1 MDNIIL
7 KVKDLTRTYV
17 EDKVST
23 AVLKGINL
31 EIEAGKITAVTGKSG
46 SGKSTLL
53 HILGTL
59 DKPTSGEII
68 FKGKD
73 LTKLSNDAKAS
84 FRNKNLGF
92 IYQFH
97 YLLGDFTALEN
108 VMLPNLIGGLSE
120 KEAKK
125 KALEILDRVGL
136 KDRVDFHPG
145 EHSGGQRQ
153 RVANAKAMC
162 HKPDFVHDHEPTG
175 NLDAANAASVFELF
189 SSLVKEKKTTVIMV
203 THDEA
208 LASLCDRKVV
218 IKDGVISA
226 Y

>member
-1 MDNIIL
+1 MSEIIL
-7 KVKDLTRTYV
+7 KVRNLTRTYV
-17 EDKVST
+17 ENKVST

-31 EIEAGKITAVTGKSG
+31 DIKAGKITAVTGKSG

-68 FKGKD
+68 FKGQD
-73 LTKLSNDAKAS
+73 LTTLSNDAKAA

-108 VMLPNLIGGLSE
+108 VMLPSLIGGSSE
-120 KEAKK
+120 KEAKE
-125 KALEILDRVGL
+125 KALKILEQVGL

-145 EHSGGQRQ
+145 ELSGGQRQ
-153 RVANAKAMC
+153 RVAIARALC
-162 HKPDFVHDHEPTG
+162 HDPDLILADEPTG

-189 SSLVKEKKTTVIMV
+189 STLVKEKKTTVIMV
-203 THDEA
+203 THDET
-208 LASLCDRKVV
+208 LATLCDRKVV
-218 IKDGVISA
+218 IKDGVIEN
-226 Y
+226 

>member
-1 MDNIIL
+1 MSEIIL
-7 KVKDLTRTYV
+7 KVRNLTRTYV
-17 EDKVST
+17 ENKVST
-23 AVLKGINL
+23 AVLKVINL
-31 EIEAGKITAVTGKSG
+31 DIEAGKITAVTGKSG

-68 FKGKD
+68 FKGQD
-73 LTKLSNDAKAS
+73 LTTLSNDAKAA

-108 VMLPNLIGGLSE
+108 VMLPSLIGGRSE
-120 KEAKK
+120 KEAKE
-125 KALEILDRVGL
+125 KALKILEQVGL

-145 EHSGGQRQ
+145 ELSGGQRQ
-153 RVANAKAMC
+153 RVAIARALC
-162 HKPDFVHDHEPTG
+162 HDPDLILADEPTG

-203 THDEA
+203 THDET
-208 LASLCDRKVV
+208 LATLCDRKVV
-218 IKDGVISA
+218 IKDGVIEN
-226 Y
+226 

>member
-1 MDNIIL
+1 MSEIIL
-7 KVKDLTRTYV
+7 KVRNLTRTYV
-17 EDKVST
+17 ENKVST

-31 EIEAGKITAVTGKSG
+31 DIEAGKITAVTGKSG

-68 FKGKD
+68 FKGQE
-73 LTKLSNDAKAS
+73 LTTLSNDAKAA

-108 VMLPNLIGGLSE
+108 VMLPSLIGGSSE
-120 KEAKK
+120 KEAKE
-125 KALEILDRVGL
+125 KALKILEQVGL

-145 EHSGGQRQ
+145 ELSGGQRQ
-153 RVANAKAMC
+153 RVAIARALC
-162 HKPDFVHDHEPTG
+162 HDPDLILADEPTG

-189 SSLVKEKKTTVIMV
+189 STLVKEKKTTVIMV
-203 THDEA
+203 THDET
-208 LASLCDRKVV
+208 LATLCDRKVV
-218 IKDGVISA
+218 IKDGVIEN
-226 Y
+226 

>member
-1 MDNIIL
+1 MSDIIL
-7 KVKDLTRTYV
+7 KIKNLTRTYI

-31 EIEAGKITAVTGKSG
+31 EIEEGKITAITGKSG

-73 LTKLSNDAKAS
+73 LTNLTNDAKAA

-108 VMLPNLIGGLSE
+108 VMLPNLIGGSPE
-120 KEAKK
+120 KETRK
-125 KALEILDRVGL
+125 KALNILEKVGL

-145 EHSGGQRQ
+145 ELSGGQRQ
-153 RVANAKAMC
+153 RVAIARALC
-162 HKPDFVHDHEPTG
+162 HNPDLVLADEPTG
-175 NLDAANAASVFELF
+175 NLDASNAASVFELF

-203 THDEA
+203 THDES
-208 LASLCDRKVV
+208 LAKLCDRKVV
-218 IKDGVISA
+218 IKDGVIED
-226 Y
+226 

>member
-1 MDNIIL
+1 MSEIIL
-7 KVKDLTRTYV
+7 KVRNLTRTYV
-17 EDKVST
+17 ENKVST

-31 EIEAGKITAVTGKSG
+31 DIEAGKITAVTGKSG

-68 FKGKD
+68 FKGQE
-73 LTKLSNDAKAS
+73 LTTLSNDAKAV

-108 VMLPNLIGGLSE
+108 VMLPSLIGGSSE
-120 KEAKK
+120 KEAKE
-125 KALEILDRVGL
+125 KALKILEQVGL

-145 EHSGGQRQ
+145 ELSGGQRQ
-153 RVANAKAMC
+153 RVAIARALC
-162 HKPDFVHDHEPTG
+162 HDPDLILADEPTG

-203 THDEA
+203 THDET
-208 LASLCDRKVV
+208 LATLCDRKVV
-218 IKDGVISA
+218 IKDGVIEN
-226 Y
+226 

>member
-1 MDNIIL
+1 MSEIIL
-7 KVKDLTRTYV
+7 KVRNLTRTYV
-17 EDKVST
+17 ENKVST

-31 EIEAGKITAVTGKSG
+31 DIEAGKITAVTGKSG

-68 FKGKD
+68 FKGQD
-73 LTKLSNDAKAS
+73 LTTLSNDAKAA

-108 VMLPNLIGGLSE
+108 VMLPSLIGGRSE
-120 KEAKK
+120 KEAKE
-125 KALEILDRVGL
+125 KALKILEQVGL

-145 EHSGGQRQ
+145 ELSGGQRQ
-153 RVANAKAMC
+153 RVAIARALC
-162 HKPDFVHDHEPTG
+162 HDPDLILADEPTG

-203 THDEA
+203 THDET
-208 LASLCDRKVV
+208 LATLCDRKVV
-218 IKDGVISA
+218 IKDGVIEN
-226 Y
+226 

>member
-1 MDNIIL
+1 MSEIIL
-7 KVKDLTRTYV
+7 KVRNLTRTYV
-17 EDKVST
+17 ENKVST

-31 EIEAGKITAVTGKSG
+31 DIEAGKITAVTGKSG

-68 FKGKD
+68 FKGQD
-73 LTKLSNDAKAS
+73 LTTLSNDAKAA

-97 YLLGDFTALEN
+97 YLLGDFSALEN
-108 VMLPNLIGGLSE
+108 VMLPSLIGGSSE
-120 KEAKK
+120 KEAKE
-125 KALEILDRVGL
+125 KALKILDQVGL
-136 KDRVDFHPG
+136 KDRVDFHSG
-145 EHSGGQRQ
+145 ELSGGQRQ
-153 RVANAKAMC
+153 RVAIARALC
-162 HKPDFVHDHEPTG
+162 HDPDLILADEPTG

-203 THDEA
+203 THDET
-208 LASLCDRKVV
+208 LATLCDRKVV
-218 IKDGVISA
+218 IKDGVIEN
-226 Y
+226 

>member
-1 MDNIIL
+1 MSEIIL
-7 KVKDLTRTYV
+7 KVRNLTRTYV
-17 EDKVST
+17 ESKVST
-23 AVLKGINL
+23 AVLNGINL
-31 EIEAGKITAVTGKSG
+31 DIEAGKITAVTGKSG

-68 FKGKD
+68 FKGQD
-73 LTKLSNDAKAS
+73 LTTLSNDAKAA

-108 VMLPNLIGGLSE
+108 VMLPSLIGGRSE
-120 KEAKK
+120 KEAKE
-125 KALEILDRVGL
+125 KALKILEQVGL

-145 EHSGGQRQ
+145 ELSGGQRQ
-153 RVANAKAMC
+153 RVAIARALC
-162 HKPDFVHDHEPTG
+162 HDPDLILADEPTG

-203 THDEA
+203 THDET
-208 LASLCDRKVV
+208 LATLCDRKVV
-218 IKDGVISA
+218 IKDGVIEN
-226 Y
+226 